1 MSLVAVT
8 FSIDRTVRRD
18 DSHVLHVGVLVPFMG
33 QKPRVRHLLLG
44 LTRRAG
50 VLADLEDFLPESQ
63 MDRGEEQGL
72 HFGWNLVK
80 WIKEV
85 ANELANAG

>member
-1 MSLVAVT
+1 MSPVAVT

-33 QKPRVRHLLLG
+33 SEAQSFLLG

>member
-1 MSLVAVT
+1 MILMSSMLE
-8 FSIDRTVRRD
+8 S
-18 DSHVLHVGVLVPFMG
+18 SCLLWG
-33 QKPRVRHLLLG
+33 QKPRVRHLFLG

-50 VLADLEDFLPESQ
+50 VLADLENFLPESL

-85 ANELANAG
+85 ANELANAGQVA